1 MNLIF
6 VRHGQSIWNLEN
18 KFTGWVDVELSERGV
33 KEAEEA
39 GRTLLSYKFTPEIC
53 ATSFLQRSKSTAEI
67 ILNKMKEEIELN
79 VETKEIW
86 QLNERHYGS
95 LQGLDKVET
104 AKQYGEDQ
112 VQLWRRS
119 YDVLPPLAKK
129 GSKFDPKTDK
139 IYENIN
145 EELPLGE
152 SLEKVVERVNSTFTN
167 LLELAKTKQVL
178 VVAHGNS
185 IRAMVKMLDNL
196 SNTEIVD
203 VNIPTGIPLAY
214 EISENENV
222 KIGYLGDSDKIE
234 QLQKEVELQSKVK
247 DEKG

>member
-1 MNLIF
+1 M
-6 VRHGQSIWNLEN
+6 
-18 KFTGWVDVELSERGV
+18 
-33 KEAEEA
+33 
-39 GRTLLSYKFTPEIC
+39 
-53 ATSFLQRSKSTAEI
+53 
-67 ILNKMKEEIELN
+67 
-79 VETKEIW
+79 
-86 QLNERHYGS
+86 
-95 LQGLDKVET
+95 
-104 AKQYGEDQ
+104 
-112 VQLWRRS
+112 
-119 YDVLPPLAKK
+119 
-129 GSKFDPKTDK
+129 
-139 IYENIN
+139 
-145 EELPLGE
+145 PLGE

-196 SNTEIVD
+196 SKTEIVD

>member
-1 MNLIF
+1 MNLIL

-18 KFTGWVDVELSERGV
+18 KFTGWVDVGLSERGI

-39 GRTLLSYKFTPEIC
+39 AKTLLSYNFTPKIC
-53 ATSFLQRSKSTAEI
+53 FTSFLKRSKSTAEI
-67 ILNKMKEEIELN
+67 ILNKMNEETDFNI
-79 VETKEIW
+79 ETKAIW
-86 QLNERHYGS
+86 QLNERHYGA
-95 LQGLDKVET
+95 LQGLDKIET
-104 AKQYGEDQ
+104 AKKYGQDQ

-119 YDVLPPLAKK
+119 YDVFPPLAEI

-139 IYENIN
+139 KYENIK

-152 SLEKVVERVNSTFTN
+152 SLEKVVERVNPTFIN
-167 LLELAKTKQVL
+167 LIELAKTKQVL
-178 VVAHGNS
+178 VIAHGNS

-196 SNTEIVD
+196 SNVEIVD

-214 EISENENV
+214 KISENENV
-222 KIGYLGDSDKIE
+222 KIGYLGDLDKIE

>member
-1 MNLIF
+1 
-6 VRHGQSIWNLEN
+6 
-18 KFTGWVDVELSERGV
+18 
-33 KEAEEA
+33 
-39 GRTLLSYKFTPEIC
+39 
-53 ATSFLQRSKSTAEI
+53 
-67 ILNKMKEEIELN
+67 MKEEIELN
-79 VETKEIW
+79 IETKEIW
-86 QLNERHYGS
+86 QLNERHYGA

-119 YDVLPPLAKK
+119 YDVLPPIAEK

-139 IYENIN
+139 VYQNIN

-167 LLELAKTKQVL
+167 LLELAKTKEVL

-196 SNTEIVD
+196 SDTEIVD

-214 EISENENV
+214 KISENKNV

-247 DEKG
+247 DGKG